1 MQKVIGDSILEERN
15 MVFFFLFLIP
25 EISITVEGLNE

>member
-15 MVFFFLFLIP
+15 MVFFFLFLA